1 VPAITEKPAQAG
13 YGVVD
18 MVSAKSLPDLHV
30 QVKYE
35 TWIQDVWDVLAKLD
49 IEAAT
54 WQKNWEFE
62 FRKEYDC
69 GSTPYEAAARAQD
82 FWWQQLL
89 AESWT

>member
-1 VPAITEKPAQAG
+1 
-13 YGVVD
+13 
-18 MVSAKSLPDLHV
+18 MVSAKSLPDRHV
-30 QVKYE
+30 EVSYE
-35 TWIQDVWDVLAKLD
+35 TWIRDVWDVLAKLD
-49 IEAAT
+49 IEAGT
-54 WQKNWEFE
+54 WQKSWEFE